1 MTNDIHPTAIIHH
14 KAEIDEGV
22 SIGPFSIIGEKA
34 RLKKGT
40 KLISNIIIEGDTE
53 IGENCIIYPFTSIGL
68 PPQDT
73 KYKGEKTGVKIGD
86 DNIIREYITI
96 HRASVGGDSIT
107 TIGNNNFLMAYVHIA
122 HDCKIGNSVTMANVA
137 TLAGHVLVEDYAYIG
152 GLVAIHQ
159 FTRIGTYAMV
169 GGFSGVN
176 QDIPPY
182 TMSSGTPAKL
192 FGLNS
197 IGLKRRGFQD
207 QTISELKKAYKILF
221 REKHTLREAIK
232 KVQEELPYTD
242 EIKHLIEF
250 MEMKKRGITRRQG
263 E

>member
-1 MTNDIHPTAIIHH
+1 MTKEIHSTAIIHP
-14 KAEIDEGV
+14 KAEIDEDV
-22 SIGPFSIIGEKA
+22 SIGPFSIIGEGV
-34 RLKKGT
+34 RIKKGS
-40 KLISNIIIEGDTE
+40 KLVSNVIIEGDSE

-68 PPQDT
+68 PPQDV
-73 KYKGEKTGVKIGD
+73 KYKGQKTGVKIGSN
-86 DNIIREYITI
+86 NIIREYITI
-96 HRASVGGDSIT
+96 HRASVGGDGIT
-107 TIGNNNFLMAYVHIA
+107 TIGNNSFLMAYVHIA

-137 TLAGHVLVEDYAYIG
+137 TLGGHVLVEDYAYIG

-159 FTRIGTYAMV
+159 FTRIGSYTMV

-182 TMSSGTPAKL
+182 TMSSGAPAKL

-207 QTISELKKAYKILF
+207 QTVSELKKAYKILF
-221 REKHTLREAIK
+221 REKHTLKEAIK

-250 MEMKKRGITRRQG
+250 MEMKKRGIIRKQR